1 MVEHPALRSA
11 VPAGLPPGYYSP
23 MRIAL
28 IETHAVPGMWKYDLG
43 LGRAIEALGDEVV
56 IYSASC
62 FPAGQDTAGGVW
74 RGFPDLRHQPN
85 LAVKGLRYTVATL
98 RMLREV
104 RRGGFDVVHWQHFN
118 VLPPLETFTAR
129 ALGPL
134 RERLVITV
142 HDIDAWDAVKGGSP
156 GLLRRTFGS
165 AARLVVHHEANRP
178 QLAARSG
185 LPESRIRV
193 VPHGSYDVFRQ
204 ADLDRGAAR
213 KLLGVPQ
220 DARLVLFF
228 GEIRAEKNLDG
239 LVRAMARV
247 REQIPDAYLL
257 AAGKIR
263 HVDPAVIV
271 AEIDRL
277 GLRDAVDF
285 RPVYVD
291 DAHVDAHF
299 AAADVVALPYRDITQ
314 SGVVF
319 QAMTAG
325 VPVVATDTGALGH
338 TVREAGCGLVVAPGD
353 EPALAGALVELLRDA
368 EWAAELGRR
377 GQVAAATTYSW
388 DTCARLTREVYR
400 EVAGS

>member
-1 MVEHPALRSA
+1 
-11 VPAGLPPGYYSP
+11 
-23 MRIAL
+23 MRVAL
-28 IETHAVPGMWKYDLG
+28 IETHALPGMWKYDLG
-43 LGRAIEALGDEVV
+43 LARGLEALGDEVV
-56 IYSASC
+56 VYSAAC
-62 FPAGQDTAGGVW
+62 FPDGEETRGGVW

-85 LAVKGLRYTVATL
+85 LLVKGLRYTAATV
-98 RMLREV
+98 RMLAAV

-118 VLPPLETFTAR
+118 VLPPLETATAL

-142 HDIDAWDAVKGGSP
+142 HDIDAWAAVKGGSP

-178 QLAARSG
+178 QLASRFG
-185 LPESRIRV
+185 LSESRIRV
-193 VPHGSYDVFRQ
+193 VPHGSYDVFRR
-204 ADLDRGAAR
+204 ADLDRAAAR
-213 KLLGVPQ
+213 KLLGIPR
-220 DARLVLFF
+220 DARLILFF
-228 GEIRAEKNLDG
+228 GEIRTEKNLDG
-239 LVRAMARV
+239 LVRALAQV
-247 REQIPDAYLL
+247 RAQVPDAYLL

-263 HVDPAVIV
+263 HLDPAIV
-271 AEIDRL
+271 TDEVDRL

-338 TVREAGCGLVVAPGD
+338 TVREAGCGLVVPPGD
-353 EPALAGALVELLRDA
+353 DAALARALVTLLGDP
-368 EWAAELGRR
+368 EQAAAMGRAGR
-377 GQVAAATTYSW
+377 LAAATTFSW
-388 DTCARLTREVYR
+388 DTCARLTRDVYR
-400 EVAGS
+400 ELVAG